1 MAQESYCIVLIDLI
15 SLRIGENVAGQ
26 PEKDRLG
33 FRWEPLAWKNPSNSC
48 SHLFLSPIPLSIS
61 PFLPFYLH
69 THMHVC
75 ARTHTHTCA
84 HVSKLQREVCY
95 VSESGLGQKRKAIS
109 PIPSPESLTL
119 KGEGE
124 RGWIIGESFLPP
136 F

>member
-1 MAQESYCIVLIDLI
+1 MKT
-15 SLRIGENVAGQ
+15 SLVNL
-26 PEKDRLG
+26 EKTGWDSDRSLWPG
-33 FRWEPLAWKNPSNSC
+33 RTRPSNSC

-95 VSESGLGQKRKAIS
+95 VSESGLGQKRKSIS